1 MDVHS
6 SLFYIDEDVRK
17 DQVDAITLLDSQA
30 MCIAFGS

>member
-6 SLFYIDEDVRK
+6 ILFYIDEDERK
-17 DQVDAITLLDSQA
+17 YQVDAITLLDSQA